1 MNFGIYELLKLI
13 GALGFFIYG
22 MKIMS
27 DGIQKAGG
35 TKMRQI
41 LGGMTSNRYFG
52 VMTGFLITAIV
63 QSSSATTVMTVSF
76 VNAGLLTLVESA
88 GVMMGANIGTTITAW
103 IISILGFKVKM
114 SAIAL
119 PIIAFGM
126 PMMFSRRTKTK
137 NWGEFLVGF
146 ALLFMGLD
154 ALKHAVPDVKNN
166 PEILNFLAGF
176 ADISFL
182 SRLMFVG
189 VGTLLTI
196 VVQSSTAAMA
206 LTLVLCSTGVIPFEV
221 AAAMV
226 LGENIG
232 TTITAELASL
242 VGNVHAKRSARIHS
256 MFNIIGVTWMLI
268 LMPYAL
274 DIVEYIS
281 MNYFGSISPYTAT
294 PVGGW
299 GDSMSPVPIALSIF
313 HTGFNL
319 LNVLMLIWF
328 VPVLVRVAERTVK
341 SQGDMDEEFHLEHI
355 GGGLMQTA
363 ELSVLE
369 AKKEVSKFGDIS
381 TRLFSMIPE
390 LMKETDSKKFGK
402 LMDKI
407 RKYEDI
413 TDRME
418 VEIAN
423 YLAKAAQGE
432 MSDSAS
438 IKTRSMLSIIN
449 DMERIGDICYQMSIT
464 LERKS
469 EQKMY
474 FTPEIRETLEEM
486 MKEISKALE
495 IMNNN
500 LNSEYSQVLIN
511 DANEIEISINKM
523 RNKLRKTY
531 FEKIEKGEFNIQTGM
546 IYSNLI
552 HSLEKVGDHVFNIT
566 EAIIGEK

>member
-1 MNFGIYELLKLI
+1 MEFGIYELLRLI

-22 MKIMS
+22 MKVMS

-35 TKMRQI
+35 SKMRQI

-103 IISILGFKVKM
+103 VISILGFKVKM

-126 PMMFSRRTKTK
+126 PMMFARKTKTK

-146 ALLFMGLD
+146 ALLFIGL
-154 ALKHAVPDVKNN
+154 AELKDAVPDVKNN
-166 PEILNFLAGF
+166 PEVLNFLAGF
-176 ADISFL
+176 ADPSFL

-196 VVQSSTAAMA
+196 VVQSSSAAMA
-206 LTLVLCSTGVIPFEV
+206 LTLVLCNTGVIPFEV

-232 TTITAELASL
+232 TTITAELASM

-274 DIVEYIS
+274 DIVNYVSI
-281 MNYFGSISPYTAT
+281 NYFGSISPYTA
-294 PVGGW
+294 VDGW

-313 HTGFNL
+313 HTGFNF

-328 VPVLVRVAERTVK
+328 VPAIVRFAERTVK

-355 GGGLMQTA
+355 GTGLMQTA

-369 AKKEVSKFGDIS
+369 ASKEVAKFGRIS
-381 TRLFSMIPE
+381 SKLFKMIPA
-390 LMKETDSKKFGK
+390 LMTETDNKKFNN
-402 LMDKI
+402 LMSRIK
-407 RKYEDI
+407 KYEDI

-418 VEIAN
+418 VEIAD
-423 YLAKAAQGE
+423 YLAEAAKGE
-432 MSDSAS
+432 LSDTAS
-438 IKTRSMLSIIN
+438 KKVRSMLSIVN

-464 LERKS
+464 IERKN
-469 EQKMY
+469 EQKAY
-474 FTPEIRETLEEM
+474 FTPELRTSLEEM
-486 MKEISKALE
+486 IAEVLKALE
-495 IMNNN
+495 IMNKN
-500 LNSEYSQVLIN
+500 LNSEYKQVSMT
-511 DANEIEISINKM
+511 DANGTEDIINKM
-523 RNKLRKTY
+523 RNKLRKEYLT
-531 FEKIEKGEFNIQTGM
+531 KIEKGEVKIQTGM
-546 IYSNLI
+546 IYNNLI
-552 HSLEKVGDHVFNIT
+552 HSLEKVGDHVHNIT
-566 EAIIGEK
+566 EAITGN

>member
-1 MNFGIYELLKLI
+1 
-13 GALGFFIYG
+13 
-22 MKIMS
+22 
-27 DGIQKAGG
+27 
-35 TKMRQI
+35 
-41 LGGMTSNRYFG
+41 
-52 VMTGFLITAIV
+52 
-63 QSSSATTVMTVSF
+63 
-76 VNAGLLTLVESA
+76 
-88 GVMMGANIGTTITAW
+88 
-103 IISILGFKVKM
+103 
-114 SAIAL
+114 
-119 PIIAFGM
+119 
-126 PMMFSRRTKTK
+126 
-137 NWGEFLVGF
+137 
-146 ALLFMGLD
+146 
-154 ALKHAVPDVKNN
+154 
-166 PEILNFLAGF
+166 
-176 ADISFL
+176 
-182 SRLMFVG
+182 
-189 VGTLLTI
+189 
-196 VVQSSTAAMA
+196 
-206 LTLVLCSTGVIPFEV
+206 
-221 AAAMV
+221 
-226 LGENIG
+226 
-232 TTITAELASL
+232 
-242 VGNVHAKRSARIHS
+242 

-281 MNYFGSISPYTAT
+281 MNYFGSISPYTA
-294 PVGGW
+294 VDGW

-328 VPVLVRVAERTVK
+328 VPALVRVAERTVK

-495 IMNNN
+495 IMNDN

>member
-1 MNFGIYELLKLI
+1 MNFGIYELLNLI

-146 ALLFMGLD
+146 ALLFIGL
-154 ALKHAVPDVKNN
+154 AELKGAVPDVKNN

-182 SRLMFVG
+182 SRLMFVL
-189 VGTLLTI
+189 VGTVLTI

-281 MNYFGSISPYTAT
+281 MNYFGSISPYTA
-294 PVGGW
+294 VDGW

-328 VPVLVRVAERTVK
+328 VPALVRVAERTVK

-363 ELSVLE
+363 ELSILE

-381 TRLFSMIPE
+381 TRIFSMIPE